1 MTAETRADAP
11 ETGDQPDTPPDTDT
25 AATDTLS
32 ADTDAPAADDAEHQ
46 DANGDGDGDGVENQ
60 DDDDGDEDGR
70 RLKKLRHENATLRQR
85 AKTAEATVEHLQ
97 RQAADERIKAA
108 GLRPRAVWAIAKLA
122 DVLDDHGGIDDKK
135 LAAAIK
141 QATEQLGVQPP
152 KRRTPRPGAGSPL
165 RSGAGIPEGKPR
177 GFTDAFAPAHR
188 NT

>member
-32 ADTDAPAADDAEHQ
+32 ADTDTPAADDAQHQDDGGDEHQ
-46 DANGDGDGDGVENQ
+46 DDGDDGNVV
-60 DDDDGDEDGR
+60 GR

-97 RQAADERIKAA
+97 RQSADKAIKAA
-108 GLRPRAVWAIAKLA
+108 GLKPAAVWAIAELA
-122 DVLDDHGGIDDKK
+122 DVLDGRGGVDDRK

-141 QATEQLGVQPP
+141 QAAEQLGVQPP

-177 GFTDAFAPAHR
+177 GFADAFAPAHR
-188 NT
+188 NNT